1 MRPSPTGRRRRAP
14 TEGFTACLTDLSGIP
29 VSLNT
34 KTGTQPKLLKY
45 NLLSRKTMDYFPI
58 FIDLKNRLCL
68 LVGGGEI
75 ATRKG
80 RLLSKAGARLRI
92 VAPEI
97 STELR
102 ELAAQN
108 HGEICEREYLSSD
121 LTNCVLAIAATD
133 IEPLNEQISRDAQ
146 TQKILVNVVD
156 SPALCT
162 YITPAIIDRSPLVI
176 AISSGGE
183 APVLARLIRAKLETL
198 IPVGYGKLAQLA
210 SAWRERV
217 KARFNEGDSRR
228 RFWEKILQGPAAEL
242 MLNGKDAE
250 AEAVIATEITQDDA
264 SLTQGEVYLVGGGPG
279 DPELL
284 TLRALRLMQQADV
297 VLYDRLVSD
306 GVMELVRRDAERIY
320 VGKRRSEHAMQQENI
335 NQLLVDLAKQGKRVL
350 RLKGGDPFIFGRG
363 GEEIELLA
371 QNHIPFQV
379 VPGITAASGCAAYA
393 GIPLTHRDHAQ
404 SVRFVTGHLKSDDI
418 NVQWPE
424 LANPTQTLV
433 FYMGL
438 IGLKDICDSLM
449 ANGRAATTPVALVE
463 KGTTREQRVLIAD
476 LQSMAAVV
484 ESSQVRGPTL
494 LIVGDVVKLHQS
506 LKWFAPEGV

>member
-1 MRPSPTGRRRRAP
+1 
-14 TEGFTACLTDLSGIP
+14 
-29 VSLNT
+29 
-34 KTGTQPKLLKY
+34 
-45 NLLSRKTMDYFPI
+45 MDYFPV
-58 FIDLKNRLCL
+58 FLDLKNRLCL
-68 LVGGGEI
+68 LVGGGDI

-80 RLLSKAGARLRI
+80 RLLSKAGTRLRV

-97 STELR
+97 SSELR
-102 ELAAQN
+102 ELVAQN
-108 HGEICEREYLSSD
+108 NGELHEREYQASD
-121 LTNCVLAIAATD
+121 LNDCVIAIAATD
-133 IEPLNEQISRDAQ
+133 IESLNEQISNDA
-146 TQKILVNVVD
+146 KARNLPVNVVD

-183 APVLARLIRAKLETL
+183 SPVLARLIRAKLETL
-198 IPVGYGKLAQLA
+198 IPTSYGRLAQIA
-210 SAWRERV
+210 SSWRDRV
-217 KARFNEGDSRR
+217 KARFDDGDSRR

-242 MLNGKDAE
+242 ALNGQEEAAEKIIANEIAKDDE
-250 AEAVIATEITQDDA
+250 TI
-264 SLTQGEVYLVGGGPG
+264 TQGEVYLVGGGPG

-320 VGKRRSEHAMQQENI
+320 VGKRRSEHAMEQDNI

-371 QNHIPFQV
+371 QNNIPFQV
-379 VPGITAASGCAAYA
+379 VPGITAASGCSAYA
-393 GIPLTHRDHAQ
+393 GIPLTHRDYAQ
-404 SVRFVTGHLKSDDI
+404 SVRFVTGHLKSD
-418 NVQWPE
+418 NTNLQWPE

-438 IGLKDICDSLM
+438 VGLREICASLIGH
-449 ANGRAATTPVALVE
+449 GRAPNTPVALIE
-463 KGTTREQRVLIAD
+463 KGTTQQQRVLIAD
-476 LQSMAAVV
+476 LTTIADVVAANDVHA
-484 ESSQVRGPTL
+484 PTL
-494 LIVGDVVKLHQS
+494 FIVGEVVKLHDS
-506 LKWFAPEGV
+506 LQWFNPQ